1 MRSLYK
7 HDLCIIHIP
16 VSCVFLITNSH
27 NHPIR
32 EIYFSHFGLN
42 ETTVQKWWINS
53 LKTKFLVKGS
63 PECKHK
69 HTWIQIQYPEV
80 VNDAETNYV

>member
-1 MRSLYK
+1 MEYLEWAE
-7 HDLCIIHIP
+7 IP
-16 VSCVFLITNSH
+16 FILIYVLLT
-27 NHPIR
+27 R
-32 EIYFSHFGLN
+32 IYFSHFGLK